1 MGYGPDEKDGQNQG
15 PKFAGKTENGIDQ
28 GDVILIA
35 RRSEHK
41 PQIVGFGVVH
51 GKYETPH
58 KSIKTP
64 ESFGS
69 LRWLQSFQSWTHPPP
84 SDIPLI
90 EVLQH
95 TRALVQ
101 LHLEEVERDPKKYSA
116 HKEVC
121 NWIDGKLG
129 IYGKEAGKKT
139 NATIKSKD
147 RRSISL
153 VQLRENPQ
161 LDYTFRP
168 NRKIRKAKASE
179 DKLLHEYRDWLRK
192 QDRKLSAAKYGLLR
206 CDGYEEKHQNLIEA
220 KSSNT
225 REHIRMAVGQLL
237 DYAFQG
243 KEKFGDSHMAIL
255 LPGCPNLT
263 LKTGSSI

>member
-1 MGYGPDEKDGQNQG
+1 MSFVKDFEKPRRYWVVSPNVRNRETTVSAWRQASVVNEAAFMGYGPDEKDGQSQG
-15 PKFAGKTENGIDQ
+15 PQFAGKTENGIDQ

-64 ESFGS
+64 ERFGS
-69 LRWLQSFQSWTHPPP
+69 MRWLQSFQSWPHPPP

-101 LHLEEVERDPKKYSA
+101 LHPEEVERDPKKYSA

-139 NATIKSKD
+139 NATSKSND
-147 RRSISL
+147 RGSISL
-153 VQLRENPQ
+153 VQLRENQ
-161 LDYTFRP
+161 IGR
-168 NRKIRKAKASE
+168 A
-179 DKLLHEYRDWLRK
+179 H
-192 QDRKLSAAKYGLLR
+192 
-206 CDGYEEKHQNLIEA
+206 
-220 KSSNT
+220 
-225 REHIRMAVGQLL
+225 V
-237 DYAFQG
+237 
-243 KEKFGDSHMAIL
+243 
-255 LPGCPNLT
+255 
-263 LKTGSSI
+263 